1 MVIDIKKESKSDYHP
16 PKEAYT
22 ATDSY
27 GIDPLG
33 IIAVLAIA
41 GLVIAGLALLFPGW
55 AYVKSDENV
64 YYRSNNGRFPM
75 TFQFYFNNCF
85 IIVS

>member
-1 MVIDIKKESKSDYHP
+1 MKLQESKTDYAP
-16 PKEAYT
+16 AKEAYHP
-22 ATDSY
+22 ADSY

-33 IIAVLAIA
+33 IISVLAIA

-64 YYRSNNGRFPM
+64 YYRSNNGECSEA
-75 TFQFYFNNCF
+75 YFF
-85 IIVS
+85 L